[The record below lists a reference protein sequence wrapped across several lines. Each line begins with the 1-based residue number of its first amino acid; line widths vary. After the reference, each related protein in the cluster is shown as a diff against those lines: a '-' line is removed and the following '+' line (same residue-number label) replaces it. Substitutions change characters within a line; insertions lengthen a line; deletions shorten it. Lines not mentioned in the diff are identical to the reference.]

1 MSKVLVTG
9 ALGQIGSELV
19 PVLRSKYGKDSV
31 FATGHVT
38 KPPRQFRNSG
48 PFVYLNVLDRE
59 AIAEVIMDHD
69 IDTIY
74 HLSSILSAT
83 GERNP
88 QLAYEVN
95 IGGLANVLEVAR
107 MYKIER
113 IMIPSSIAVFGQET
127 PRHDT
132 PNNVITRPTTM
143 YGITKVLGELL
154 GEYYYAK
161 YGLDVRSV
169 RLPGIISSETPPGG
183 GTTDYS
189 VEMFYKAV
197 EGVPYTC
204 FVRDDTVLPMMY
216 MPDAIKAMIDLM
228 QADNSKLTSRVY
240 NVTGMSFS
248 AEQLAASIKEIVPG
262 FTCDYKPDY
271 RQAIADSWPT
281 SLDDSLARNDW
292 GWRPDFNLAT
302 MTHHM
307 VESLRS
313 RLFQKQV

>member
-1 MSKVLVTG
+1 M
-9 ALGQIGSELV
+9 
-19 PVLRSKYGKDSV
+19 
-31 FATGHVT
+31 
-38 KPPRQFRNSG
+38 N
-48 PFVYLNVLDRE
+48 
-59 AIAEVIMDHD
+59 HD

-74 HLSSILSAT
+74 HLSSILSAA

-95 IGGLANVLEVAR
+95 IGGLANVLEIGR
-107 MYKIER
+107 MYEIGR
-113 IMIPSSIAVFGQET
+113 IMIPSSIAVFGKET
-127 PRHDT
+127 PRHNT
-132 PNNVITRPTTM
+132 PNNVIARPTTM

-154 GEYYYAK
+154 GEYYYTK

-169 RLPGIISSETPPGG
+169 RLPGVISSATPPGG

-197 EGVPYTC
+197 EGTPYTC
-204 FVRDDTVLPMMY
+204 FVRGGTVLPMIY
-216 MPDAIKAMIDLM
+216 IPDAIKAMIDLM

-248 AEQLAASIKEIVPG
+248 AEELAASIKEIVPS

-271 RQAIADSWPT
+271 RQAIADSWPI

-292 GWRPDFNLAT
+292 GWKPDFNLAT
-302 MTHHM
+302 MARHM

-313 RLFQKQV
+313 RLS